1 MQTTFRRLACSRKR
15 QIAAWSGRKR
25 PDLRAVLGFQ
35 QEATPEQVEAEL
47 ERQNLQGTFR
57 LLRAYWNNCGANSYK

>member
-1 MQTTFRRLACSRKR
+1 MAPSKKTEQP
-15 QIAAWSGRKR
+15 AAPAAMAPMSAMAFLKVQNR
-25 PDLRAVLGFQ
+25 
-35 QEATPEQVEAEL
+35 EQVEAEL